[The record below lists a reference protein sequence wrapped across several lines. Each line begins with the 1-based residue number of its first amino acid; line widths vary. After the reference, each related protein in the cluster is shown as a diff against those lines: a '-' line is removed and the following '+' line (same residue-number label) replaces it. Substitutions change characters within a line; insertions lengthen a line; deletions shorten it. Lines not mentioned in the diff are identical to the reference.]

1 MASRA
6 GFRMRRSARART
18 LAAVALTG
26 VAALLAACSSTA
38 PGQST
43 APSAPS
49 TSDSGA
55 GAAPVAIEPELLASD
70 GLFERVSADG
80 VAVLWSE
87 PGESLAVVIGGSGG
101 GGGCIPQPNA
111 AELDDGAVTIAFDP
125 PDPAMM
131 CTADFALHGWT
142 LGLPEPVDAA
152 APLDVQLTDLQGE
165 GETRE
170 VRVES
175 DDVLTAP
182 ADPQPSLIDDAPGA
196 TAPTPIPED
205 QLPDADAVIPPG
217 TLPQVAV
224 KWLEPGASLAV
235 MTIGS
240 VVAPA
245 CNATPVG
252 ATVTGPGAIEVAFEL
267 PQGDMDCPADGGL
280 YGWEFPLPERI
291 PAALGVEVTV
301 TGTMHDG
308 SEAVI
313 ALAPEDVLGQP

>member
-1 MASRA
+1 MASTTK
-6 GFRMRRSARART
+6 FRMRRGARARA

-26 VAALLAACSSTA
+26 AAALLAACSSTT
-38 PGQST
+38 PGQSE
-43 APSAPS
+43 APSAP
-49 TSDSGA
+49 GA
-55 GAAPVAIEPELLASD
+55 GSGDAPVAIEPEMLASD

-111 AELDDGAVTIAFDP
+111 AELVDGAVTVAFDP

-131 CTADFALHGWT
+131 CTADFTLHGWT
-142 LGLPEPVDAA
+142 LGLPEPVDAE
-152 APLDVQLTDLQGE
+152 APLDVQLTDLQE
-165 GETRE
+165 QPLD
-170 VRVES
+170 VRVGP
-175 DDVLTAP
+175 DDVLTEP
-182 ADPQPSLIDDAPGA
+182 ADPQPSLIDDPSGA
-196 TAPTPIPED
+196 TAPTPIPEG
-205 QLPDADAVIPPG
+205 QLPAMDTVIPPG

-252 ATVTGPGAIEVAFEL
+252 ATVTGPGSIEVAFEL
-267 PQGDMDCPADGGL
+267 PDGDMDCPADGGL
-280 YGWEFPLPERI
+280 YGWEFPLPERV

-308 SEAVI
+308 REAVI
-313 ALAPEDVLGQP
+313 ALAPEDVLEQP